1 MKLPLLTILLLTLT
15 QTQNTLTTSVTYI
28 LPIKKGLTM
37 QATHWPSYETNW
49 AGRVSFNNC
58 NPLEGGMPCYRSLLL
73 LCLSKTKSIVR
84 PLYNITTQYSPLS
97 VLDGAYYDGWTG
109 GLI

>member
-1 MKLPLLTILLLTLT
+1 MNLPLLTILLFALT

-28 LPIKKGLTM
+28 LPIKKDLTM

-49 AGRVSFNNC
+49 AGRVSCNNC
-58 NPLEGGMPCYRSLLL
+58 NPLEGDMPCNRSLPL
-73 LCLSKTKSIVR
+73 LCLSKAESIVC
-84 PLYNITTQYSPLS
+84 PLDNIATQYSPLS
-97 VLDGAYYDGWTG
+97 VFDGGYYDSWTG